1 MRLLFRHE
9 AVEAQR
15 ADWLGSV
22 RLVQPPSVAW
32 LLVGVVAIAVALGL
46 FLSLA
51 QYTRKTTVAGVLVPE
66 RGLIRLVATQAGVV
80 IDRRAIEGQA
90 VKAGDLLFVLALERP
105 TLETGVQAQVERSLD
120 ERRRS
125 LQETARVR
133 QSLAET
139 QLLALDR
146 RLQTLVLE
154 QTQIDSE
161 AAFRQQRLALAGEA
175 QARLESL
182 GREQFISPAQVQVKA
197 EELLGLQA
205 QVQALGR
212 QRAALARE
220 RAELEGQVRSLPLAA
235 KNAQGEV
242 QRDLASLARELAELD
257 AVRQV
262 VVRAPQAGTVSA
274 VLAESGQSVNASSA
288 LASLVPEG
296 AALQAHLY
304 APSGAVGFVK
314 PGQAVRLRFEAYPYQ
329 KFGHQEGHVLQVS
342 RSPLSAIEMAG
353 LSLTASDRPGEAMF
367 RISVALDGA
376 QAAAFPQDLVAG
388 MRLQADVLLEK
399 RRLVEWLFEPLLGL
413 AGRI

>member
-1 MRLLFRHE
+1 MRLLFRPE

-22 RLVQPPSVAW
+22 RLVQPPSITW
-32 LLVGVVAIAVALGL
+32 LMLGVVVTAIALGT

-51 QYTRKTTVAGVLVPE
+51 QYTRKATVAGVLVPD
-66 RGLIRLVATQAGVV
+66 RGLIRLVAAQAGVV
-80 IDRRAIEGQA
+80 TERRATEGQS
-90 VKAGDLLFVLALERP
+90 VQAGDVLFVLALDRP
-105 TLETGVQAQVERSLD
+105 TLQAGVQAQVERSLD

-133 QSLAET
+133 QTLTET
-139 QLLALDR
+139 QLVALDR
-146 RLQTLVLE
+146 RLQTLALE
-154 QTQIDSE
+154 QAQME
-161 AAFRQQRLALAGEA
+161 AEASLQQQRLVLAREA

-182 GREQFISPAQVQVKA
+182 SKEQFISPAQVQAKA
-197 EELLGLQA
+197 EDLLGLQA
-205 QVQALGR
+205 QAQALGR

-235 KNAQGEV
+235 RSAQGEV
-242 QRDLASLARELAELD
+242 QRDLANLSRESAELD

-262 VVRAPQAGTVSA
+262 VVRAPRAGSVSA
-274 VLAESGQSVNASSA
+274 VLAEPGQSVSASSA

-296 AALQAHLY
+296 AALQAQLY
-304 APSGAVGFVK
+304 APSGAVGFVR
-314 PGQAVRLRFEAYPYQ
+314 PGQPVRLRFEAYPYQ
-329 KFGHQEGHVLQVS
+329 KFGHQDGRVLQVS
-342 RSPLSAIEMAG
+342 RAPLSATEMAG

-376 QAAAFPQDLVAG
+376 QASAFPQPLVAG
-388 MRLQADVLLEK
+388 MRLQADVLLER
-399 RRLVEWLFEPLLGL
+399 RRLIEWLFEPLLGL